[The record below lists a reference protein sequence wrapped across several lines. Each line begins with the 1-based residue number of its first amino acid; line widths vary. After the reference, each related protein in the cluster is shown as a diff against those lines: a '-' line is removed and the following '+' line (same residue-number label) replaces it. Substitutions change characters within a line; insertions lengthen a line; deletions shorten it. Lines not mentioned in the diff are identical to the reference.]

1 MCFSLGNFLGE
12 GSLIKSNLYW
22 RENGL
27 SNLVVQMQK
36 RPQKWHFFHEGVVD
50 PESATTKAH
59 FSKLNTSSLEANQ
72 SLRCN
77 SKNYVVMQ
85 LDIVT
90 IVHALFCH
98 FISTILA
105 LSSKRNY
112 YKNWKELALLLGHNQ
127 SLLLCLVIS

>member
-1 MCFSLGNFLGE
+1 MADPKSASSYPFLSKQGTTNFIP
-12 GSLIKSNLYW
+12 SKTN
-22 RENGL
+22 
-27 SNLVVQMQK
+27 
-36 RPQKWHFFHEGVVD
+36 
-50 PESATTKAH
+50 AH
-59 FSKLNTSSLEANQ
+59 FSKLNTFSLGANQ